1 MGWGGGGGR
10 NWRFVL
16 INRGCHRSRYRWGGL
31 GFWVSGDRGSL
42 AGRALS
48 LAGSLLPVVMS
59 GAGCPVIRWLPFPR
73 APRSFEIAANI
84 TLELGT
90 TQWNRVAE
98 YKDQL
103 QTGLSSKWTEWA
115 LQKGSYAMNNWH
127 DTQSRPVRANCSFM
141 ENYYTNSTWGS
152 WELRALLGPQR
163 ICDIFLHF
171 FHH

>member
-1 MGWGGGGGR
+1 MALWGHFETLVKTERPIGVVGCGEGGGGGR
-10 NWRFVL
+10 NCRFVL

-31 GFWVSGDRGSL
+31 GIGVSGDRGSL

-103 QTGLSSKWTEWA
+103 QTGLSSKCS
-115 LQKGSYAMNNWH
+115 LQKGSCAMNNWH
-127 DTQSRPVRANCSFM
+127 DTQSRPVQANCSFM
-141 ENYYTNSTWGS
+141 ESYYTGTT
-152 WELRALLGPQR
+152 
-163 ICDIFLHF
+163 
-171 FHH
+171 